1 MSKPQPMR
9 RQQDEQVCGSRR
21 RVELTAP
28 LRVLGGARAAVQT
41 VARAAMV
48 QANEVAMLMSV
59 AAMTPLR
66 LVGGGFEP
74 ASSLSPHMK
83 ARPAPTTHP
92 VLLVHGLGGTKSSW
106 SVIAQTLSARGLTV
120 DAIAY
125 TPIGTSV
132 EQLADQ
138 LVAEVKRILSRTGA
152 DKVHL
157 VGHSLGGVVIAQ
169 AIADGGLNG
178 LVDTVVTLGSPFG
191 GSPWAGLLPFVEIVR
206 ALRPGSP
213 LLRRLAS
220 APVPDGVRW
229 LAVTAALDII
239 VPGMRSVPTHA
250 QVETITV
257 NGVGHLGMLLSRQV
271 IGCITAALSAH
282 ESAAADCQEALCN
295 RRIHESAAAAL
306 TDEAVSAAVA
316 GRTAAGRDSVC
327 TLRRLV
333 GGVLRT
339 GPGDDR
345 MPSRAERGGDPL
357 QRCRGHPFVRC
368 ARSQSEKLSPTVG
381 CAQRR

>member
-1 MSKPQPMR
+1 
-9 RQQDEQVCGSRR
+9 
-21 RVELTAP
+21 
-28 LRVLGGARAAVQT
+28 
-41 VARAAMV
+41 
-48 QANEVAMLMSV
+48 MSV

-74 ASSLSPHMK
+74 ASSLSPHIK

-106 SVIAQTLSARGLTV
+106 SVVAQTLSARGLTV
-120 DAIAY
+120 DAITYA
-125 TPIGTSV
+125 PLGTSV

-138 LVAEVKRILSRTGA
+138 LVTEVQRILSRTGA

-271 IGCITAALSAH
+271 IGCITAALSA
-282 ESAAADCQEALCN
+282 S
-295 RRIHESAAAAL
+295 ESAAAAARRCVCCKGPL
-306 TDEAVSAAVA
+306 DNPRRRPLLLLLDDAGARHQGAGRGASVCQMNCLQTSCAVS
-316 GRTAAGRDSVC
+316 RSTA
-327 TLRRLV
+327 
-333 GGVLRT
+333 
-339 GPGDDR
+339 PGLTR
-345 MPSRAERGGDPL
+345 N
-357 QRCRGHPFVRC
+357 
-368 ARSQSEKLSPTVG
+368 
-381 CAQRR
+381 

>member
-1 MSKPQPMR
+1 MASRYQVGCGPCGPPYQMAAGAEDTDTPNPPCSKRYGSHNEGWDMPESQPTK
-9 RQQDEQVCGSRR
+9 RQQEEPACGSCR
-21 RVELTAP
+21 RVGLTTP

-41 VARAAMV
+41 VAHAAMV
-48 QANEVAMLMSV
+48 QVNEVAMLMSV

-74 ASSLSPHMK
+74 ASRLSPHIK
-83 ARPAPTTHP
+83 ARPAPTTNP
-92 VLLVHGLGGTKSSW
+92 VLLVHGLGGTKASW
-106 SVIAQTLSARGLTV
+106 SVVAQTLSARGLTV
-120 DAIAY
+120 DAITYA
-125 TPIGTSV
+125 PLGTSV

-138 LVAEVKRILSRTGA
+138 LVAEVQRILSRTGA

-169 AIADGGLNG
+169 AIADGGLDG

-271 IGCITAALSAH
+271 IGCITAALSA
-282 ESAAADCQEALCN
+282 S
-295 RRIHESAAAAL
+295 ESAAAA
-306 TDEAVSAAVA
+306 
-316 GRTAAGRDSVC
+316 DSSM
-327 TLRRLV
+327 RL
-333 GGVLRT
+333 
-339 GPGDDR
+339 
-345 MPSRAERGGDPL
+345 L
-357 QRCRGHPFVRC
+357 QR
-368 ARSQSEKLSPTVG
+368 AS
-381 CAQRR
+381 